1 MPVVCK
7 AAFAAFTAL
16 LFGATVAD
24 AAAIFDSTG
33 LTNPAD
39 TITFDE
45 NVFTP
50 GHVLTYQYTD
60 HGVQFSPNL
69 VYGFP
74 QNEPPVSGNLLRNF
88 FPNGGGPFQGAPFS
102 VKFDDVQTRAA
113 FALNMVPGTVELIAR
128 RNGQVVESFSQ
139 SVLSPGASRFVGFK
153 DITFDEIIVNPGGTT
168 QTILLDNIQ
177 LGVKAPIIHSQT
189 GIANPS
195 RVITFDEHI
204 FAPGTILTNQYA
216 DLGVRFSP
224 NIVYGLEDS
233 SGLFLP
239 ITGNLVRNFF
249 PNNDTSVFEGLD
261 PFSIEFE
268 EDQQEVAF
276 ALNTGAGKVTIT
288 ALLDG
293 VVVRTFSSE
302 VVDPFGDTLYYGFS
316 GITFD
321 EILIDA
327 PGDKGTILLDNIQF
341 GPQPVLTVAEPASMA
356 LFGSALLAVAGA
368 WRRHPRAAAA

>member
-1 MPVVCK
+1 MLLRSQ
-7 AAFAAFTAL
+7 AALGVFAAL
-16 LFGATVAD
+16 LFGTTAAD
-24 AAAIFDSTG
+24 AAPVFDLVGIS
-33 LTNPAD
+33 NPAD

-50 GHVLTYQYTD
+50 GHVLTYQYSD

-69 VYGFP
+69 VFGFP
-74 QNEPPVSGNLLRNF
+74 QNDPPVSGNLLRNF
-88 FPNGGGPFQGAPFS
+88 FPNGNGPFQGAPFA

-139 SVLSPGASRFVGFK
+139 NVANPGASRFVGFTG
-153 DITFDEIIVNPGGTT
+153 ITFDEIIVNPGGPT
-168 QTILLDNIQ
+168 QTVLLDNIQ
-177 LGVKAPIIHSQT
+177 LGVKAPIVHNQT
-189 GIANPS
+189 GLANPS

-239 ITGNLVRNFF
+239 VTGNLVRNFF
-249 PNNDTSVFEGLD
+249 PNNDLSVFEGLD

-268 EDQQEVAF
+268 EDQQEAAF

-302 VVDPFGDTLYYGFS
+302 VVDPSGDTLYYGFS

-341 GPQPVLTVAEPASMA
+341 GPRLVAVAEPASMA
-356 LFGSALLAVAGA
+356 LFGSALLALAGG
-368 WRRHPRAAAA
+368 WRRRPRAAAA